1 MNNGMNVNS
10 KTHFIAKTAI
20 LSVLAYVVYLI
31 EIPVFFAPVFL
42 KIDASDLFALLGA
55 FAMGPLAGVAI
66 ELIKNL
72 LHMITVGSSGGIG
85 ELANFVVGIAWIVPA
100 AMIYRANKTKKSAV
114 LGMTV
119 GIIAMAVVAAVFNYY
134 VLIPF
139 YTRFMPIE
147 AIIGMGSAVN
157 ASIVDLKSLIIY
169 AIIPFNLFKG
179 IIITVITALV
189 YKKLSPILHK

>member
-1 MNNGMNVNS
+1 MSNGMNVTS

-85 ELANFVVGIAWIVPA
+85 ELANFIVGIAWILPA
-100 AMIYRANKTKKSAV
+100 AIIYRRNKTKRSAIV
-114 LGMTV
+114 GMIV
-119 GIIAMAVVAAVFNYY
+119 GILVMAGVAAIFNYY

-147 AIIGMGSAVN
+147 AIIGMGAAVN
-157 ASIVDLKSLIIY
+157 DSIVDLKSLIIY

-179 IIITVITALV
+179 TIITILTALV

>member
-1 MNNGMNVNS
+1 MTNDVNVS
-10 KTHFIAKTAI
+10 KKTHFLTKTAI
-20 LSVLAYVVYLI
+20 LSVLAYVVFLI
-31 EIPVFFAPVFL
+31 EIPVFFAPAFL

-55 FAMGPLAGVAI
+55 FAMGPVAGIAI

-85 ELANFVVGIAWIVPA
+85 ELANFIVGVAWIVPA
-100 AMIYRANKTKKSAV
+100 AIIYRRNKTKTNAV
-114 LGMTV
+114 IGMFV
-119 GIIAMAVVAAVFNYY
+119 GIICMAVVAAVFNYY

-147 AIIGMGSAVN
+147 AIVGMGNAVN
-157 ASIVDLKSLIIY
+157 TKIVDLKSLIIY
-169 AIIPFNLFKG
+169 AIIPFNVFKG
-179 IIITVITALV
+179 GIITILTLLV